1 MATPDTLFRTCSIFP
16 YRTFQANTSCLR
28 STAPAL
34 QSPRKAPV
42 EKEKTRRMSS
52 RLWVGKN
59 GVRGTPFACH
69 WGKIPEKAIF
79 PGPFMK
85 LQGSLR
91 HIKDLR
97 HNIALHT
104 P

>member
-16 YRTFQANTSCLR
+16 YRTFQANTSCSRL
-28 STAPAL
+28 TAPAL

-42 EKEKTRRMSS
+42 EKERTHRMSS
-52 RLWVGKN
+52 RLSVGRV
-59 GVRGTPFACH
+59 GVQETHSAFH
-69 WGKIPEKAIF
+69 WGGILGKTIF
-79 PGPFMK
+79 PGLFMK